1 MTHPAPSTTEDSNSI
16 NRPNLNILV
25 TYENAKRLVNLGFSV
40 FPIKPRDKIP
50 AVDSWKEFQERKPTD
65 GELHT
70 WFDRGDKNIG
80 IVCGK
85 ISGNLVVVDFDDPA
99 MLTFLFEG
107 GPNKFIEKAKEKT
120 LVVKTRKGWHV
131 YFRVMEN
138 LLQSGRLDNLKIDI
152 KGEGGYVV
160 APPSIH
166 REGTK
171 YEFLNDKDVEYNEK
185 FGEFLAKLQEKDE
198 ESKYAI
204 IILPYWDR
212 GKRNYIIVGFTV
224 FAKQKL
230 KWGLEKIIDFI
241 LGINRIKPFPEDPYR
256 EGELEA
262 KVKNA
267 FEKEYAYR
275 SFLSDN
281 IGTDELLKAL
291 ERMAPK
297 YTEEENE
304 NLYFPGPAR
313 VVEAL
318 MERYKF
324 RTIPE
329 IGTDKEN
336 IYYFNDQIWER
347 AEEILKEK
355 AHEEYIKQYVEV
367 LETAKQERNKEFILK
382 MERAIDK
389 GPSANDINEVLAM
402 IRRTTF
408 THDEMN
414 PPGYIPFKNG
424 LLNIKTRKLEVFN
437 PDFFYTYQ
445 INANLITGRYV
456 TLKDLPIFNYLL
468 NTLFKP
474 VDIALVLSYLAY
486 TFYPDFPVHKVLFI
500 IGRERIGKG
509 SLVRVLMGL
518 MQKGSGSISL
528 ARILTA
534 DRFQFQGV
542 EGKNLLVDME
552 TRRKFKKGAILEW
565 SAFTNLFGKDV
576 LSIEPK
582 GQEAHDYISKAKGI
596 FLGNLPF
603 MSIDSP
609 PAIARILLV
618 ETKNER
624 PDKMVPDI
632 DKKILDRELDGI
644 ATLLVEVLF
653 KLIDNNFKF
662 PLPNFVASEHG
673 EKGLVDRSEKAIEDK
688 TAVLLEKL
696 TDPVENFIE
705 EVVEEDPNSSTSYD
719 DAYTAF
725 ENYCENKGIPTLRR
739 QTFLK
744 NFGFHYD
751 RRRLGP
757 RGNRTYYFIGCKIEP
772 LEKKETKKDTK
783 KPYQSVL
790 DELLSKDR
798 GGLQVGH
805 GVNEQNPLKNTGSNN
820 DSSGV
825 RHGLPYPSHK
835 EGNNNDNNINNKDNN
850 IYNKRV
856 SALKLDTGGNDQ
868 KPPENKAPEDNKLVS
883 NLNKDNEA
891 PHFKTIGQG
900 YHDWDYFKVTDTFDS
915 YLFGKEKRYS
925 KGNVIKFPV
934 VEAPKYIEKGFL
946 APACPL
952 RYTWD
957 ELEKTCVE
965 IQGSEKNGNDK

>member
-1 MTHPAPSTTEDSNSI
+1 MINPDPPTTQDIDSI
-16 NRPNLNILV
+16 NLSNLNVSV
-25 TYENAKRLVNLGFSV
+25 TYENAKRLADKGFSV
-40 FPIKPRDKIP
+40 IPIKPMDKVP
-50 AVDSWKEFQERKPTD
+50 AISSWKEFQTRKPSD
-65 GELHT
+65 AELHE
-70 WFDRGDKNIG
+70 WFDDGNKNIA

-85 ISGNLVVVDFDDPA
+85 ISGGLVVVDFDDLET
-99 MLTFLFEG
+99 MNFLIEG
-107 GPNKFIEKAKEKT
+107 GIDKFLKRT
-120 LVVKTRKGWHV
+120 LVVKTRKGYHV
-131 YFRVMEN
+131 YFRVTEN

-152 KGEGGYVV
+152 KGEGGYVI

-166 REGTK
+166 REGTR
-171 YEFLNDKDVEYNEK
+171 YEFQNDKEIEFNDK
-185 FGEFLAKLQEKDE
+185 FSEFLTELQEKDDE
-198 ESKYAI
+198 FKYARE
-204 IILPYWDR
+204 ILPYWIE
-212 GKRNYIIVGFTV
+212 GKRNYNTVGLTV
-224 FAKQKL
+224 YFKRKL
-230 KWGLEKIIDFI
+230 GWSLEKITDFI
-241 LGINRIKPFPEDPYR
+241 YGINRIKPFSSNLFTER
-256 EGELEA
+256 EIDV
-262 KVKNA
+262 KVRNA
-267 FEKEYAYR
+267 FEKEYNFHP
-275 SFLSDN
+275 FLDK
-281 IGTDELLKAL
+281 ELIETLDKI
-291 ERMAPK
+291 APK
-297 YTEEENE
+297 NIEKESE

-318 MERYKF
+318 MKRYKF

-329 IGTDKEN
+329 IGTDKET
-336 IYYFNDQIWER
+336 IYHFNGQIWER
-347 AEEILKEK
+347 AEEVIKEEAQK
-355 AHEEYIKQYVEV
+355 EYIRRYREV
-367 LETAKQERNKEFILK
+367 LETAKQEKNKEYIGK
-382 MERAIDK
+382 MERTIDK

-424 LLNIKTRKLEVFN
+424 LLNIKTMKLESFN

-445 INANLITGRYV
+445 INSNFMMDRYITLR
-456 TLKDLPIFNYLL
+456 DLPIFNYLL
-468 NTLFKP
+468 NALFKP

-518 MQKGSGSISL
+518 MPKGSGSISL

-552 TRRKFKKGAILEW
+552 TRRKFRKGVILEW

-576 LSIEPK
+576 LSVEPK
-582 GQEAHDYISKAKGI
+582 GHDAHDYVSKAKGI

-624 PDKMVPDI
+624 PDKVVPDI
-632 DKKILDRELDGI
+632 DKKILDRERDGI

-662 PLPNFVASEHG
+662 PLPNFVVLEHG
-673 EKGLVDRSEKAIEDK
+673 EKGPVDRSEKAIEDK

-696 TDPVENFIE
+696 ADPVENFIE
-705 EVVEEDPNSSTSYD
+705 EIVEDDPNAITSYD

-744 NFGFHYD
+744 NFGFRYD

-757 RGNRTYYFIGCKIEP
+757 RGNRMYYFIGCKIEP

-783 KPYQSVL
+783 GLYQSVL
-790 DELLSKDR
+790 NELLSKDR
-798 GGLQVGH
+798 GTSQVGH
-805 GVNEQNPLKNTGSNN
+805 GVNEQNPLKNSDSEDNKTG
-820 DSSGV
+820 V
-825 RHGLPYPSHK
+825 QHGLPYPSRK
-835 EGNNNDNNINNKDNN
+835 EGNNNDNNINSRDNN
-850 IYNKRV
+850 IYNKGV
-856 SALKLDTGGNDQ
+856 SALKLDTDVDSQ
-868 KPPENKAPEDNKLVS
+868 TPRENKGLEDNKPVS
-883 NLNKDNEA
+883 NLNENSNAKMMDFFRSLKDKFEF
-891 PHFKTIGQG
+891 FKPPEE
-900 YHDWDYFKVTDTFDS
+900 HVVTREPDNIVR
-915 YLFGKEKRYS
+915 YLHYVEGLSEDDAKAIIS
-925 KGNVIKFPV
+925 KWEELGLVNIVQNQV
-934 VEAPKYIEKGFL
+934 V
-946 APACPL
+946 L
-952 RYTWD
+952 RNQAQEGD
-957 ELEKTCVE
+957 QK
-965 IQGSEKNGNDK
+965 

>member
-1 MTHPAPSTTEDSNSI
+1 MTHLAPSTTEDSNSI
-16 NRPNLNILV
+16 NRSNLNVFV
-25 TYENAKRLVNLGFSV
+25 TYEDAKRLVDLGFSV
-40 FPIKPRDKIP
+40 FPIKPRDKVP
-50 AVDSWKEFQERKPTD
+50 AIDSWKVYQERKPTD
-65 GELHT
+65 EELHK
-70 WFDRGDKNIG
+70 WFDHGDKNIA
-80 IVCGK
+80 IVCGR
-85 ISGNLVVVDFDDPA
+85 ISGNLVIVDFDDPA
-99 MLTFLFEG
+99 VFNFLFEG
-107 GPNKFIEKAKEKT
+107 GPDKLIEKVKGKT
-120 LVVKTRKGWHV
+120 LVVKTRKGYHF
-131 YFRVMEN
+131 YYRTTEN
-138 LLQSGRLDNLKIDI
+138 LLQTRRFDNLKIDI

-166 REGTK
+166 REGTR
-171 YEFLNDKDVEYNEK
+171 YEFLNDKAIEFNEK
-185 FGEFLAKLQEKDE
+185 FGEFLARLQEKDE
-198 ESKYAI
+198 EFKYAI

-230 KWGLEKIIDFI
+230 KWSLEKIIDFI

-267 FEKEYAYR
+267 FEKEYAYE

-281 IGTDELLKAL
+281 IGTDKLLKSL
-291 ERMAPK
+291 EKMAPK

-336 IYYFNDQIWER
+336 IYYFNGQIWER
-347 AEEILKEK
+347 AEEVIKEE
-355 AHEEYIKQYVEV
+355 AHREYIRQYREV
-367 LETAKQERNKEFILK
+367 FETAKKERNKEFILK

-408 THDEMN
+408 THDEIN
-414 PPGYIPFKNG
+414 PLGYIPFKNG

-552 TRRKFKKGAILEW
+552 TRRKFRKGAILEW

-582 GQEAHDYISKAKGI
+582 GHEAHDYISKAKGI

-618 ETKNER
+618 ETRNER
-624 PDKMVPDI
+624 PDKVVPDI
-632 DKKILDRELDGI
+632 DKKILDRERDGI

-662 PLPNFVASEHG
+662 PLPDFVASEHG
-673 EKGLVDRSEKAIEDK
+673 EKGLVDRNEKAIEDK

-696 TDPVENFIE
+696 ADPVENFIE
-705 EVVEEDPNSSTSYD
+705 EAVEEDPNSSTSYD

-772 LEKKETKKDTK
+772 LEKKETKKNTK

-790 DELLSKDR
+790 NELLSKDR
-798 GGLQVGH
+798 GSLQVGH
-805 GVNEQNPLKNTGSNN
+805 GVNEQNPLKNTGSDN

-825 RHGLPYPSHK
+825 QRGLPYPSRK
-835 EGNNNDNNINNKDNN
+835 EGNNNDNNINKENN
-850 IYNKRV
+850 IIYNKRV

-868 KPPENKAPEDNKLVS
+868 KPPENKAPRDSKPVS
-883 NLNKDNEA
+883 NLNKDNEL
-891 PHFKTIGQG
+891 PHFKTTEQG
-900 YHDWDYFKVTDTFDS
+900 YQDWDYFRVTDTFDS
-915 YLFGKEKRYS
+915 YLFGKKKRHF
-925 KGNVIKFPV
+925 KGNVIKFPI

-946 APACPL
+946 APACPSG
-952 RYTWD
+952 YAWD
-957 ELEKTCVE
+957 ESEKTCVE
-965 IQGSEKNGNDK
+965 IQEGEKNGNN